1 MRKMYQTFME
11 VQARG
16 EMTVD
21 QAATL
26 REIRKKE
33 MHVQSQSPR
42 AKADMRPHDIRVI
55 SVTSGK
61 GGVGKTNIAVNLA
74 YLLAER
80 NKKTLVLDADAGLA
94 NIDVILGINPL
105 YNLSHVLRG
114 EKTVTETLVEGPG
127 GIKILPSASGIPE
140 MTDLS
145 RGQKLTLIDEL
156 NALNESL
163 DVMII
168 DTGAGI
174 SSNVMYFN
182 MAAKEIVVVTTPE
195 PTALTDAYALIKVL
209 YQRHAK
215 RRFRLIVNM
224 VNNVAEGKEIYAR
237 LSNATDH
244 FLNLTIEYLGYIV
257 LDEKVKEAVRQQKAV
272 AEIYPQCPASR
283 CLAKIAE
290 KISSETMEEYE
301 NGSIKFFWENIIDKD
316 RA

>member
-1 MRKMYQTFME
+1 
-11 VQARG
+11 
-16 EMTVD
+16 MTVD

-26 REIRKKE
+26 REIKKKE
-33 MHVQSQSPR
+33 NYQKGTRSRSDISAPR
-42 AKADMRPHDIRVI
+42 LHDIRVI

-61 GGVGKTNIAVNLA
+61 GGVGKTNIAANLA
-74 YLLAER
+74 YLLAKQ
-80 NKKTLVLDADAGLA
+80 NKKTLVLDADVGLA
-94 NIDVILGINPL
+94 NMDVILGINSQ
-105 YNLSHVLRG
+105 YNLSHLLNG
-114 EKTVTETLVEGPG
+114 ERTLAEILVEGPG

-156 NALNESL
+156 NTLNESL
-163 DVMII
+163 DFMIV

-182 MAAKEIVVVTTPE
+182 MAAKEIIVVTTPE
-195 PTALTDAYALIKVL
+195 PTAMTDAYALIKVL

-224 VNNVAEGKEIYAR
+224 VKNATEAKEIYAR

-257 LDEKVKEAVRQQKAV
+257 LDEKVREAVRRQTAL
-272 AEIYPQCPASR
+272 AEIYPQCPAAR
-283 CLAKIAE
+283 CLIKIAE
-290 KISSETMEEYE
+290 KITAETLEEYE
-301 NGSIKFFWENIIDKD
+301 NGSIKFFWESIIDKN